1 MIFFFIVIKVSEAWE
16 QIVWGVCET
25 SPLEIYK
32 NNLDQYIPEVIFA
45 LLIMPSG
52 RKDGLDVLFMQP
64 SSLL

>member
-1 MIFFFIVIKVSEAWE
+1 MIKVSEAWE

-25 SPLEIYK
+25 SLEIHK
-32 NNLDQYIPEVIFA
+32 NSLDQYIPEVIFA